1 MRRPGG
7 TRSWLGLGLGFVEG
21 LCDLGKGVGDGLVV
35 GAGDC
40 QAMIDACLD
49 LSDGLG
55 IERALDPGS
64 LGRDLME

>member
-1 MRRPGG
+1 M
-7 TRSWLGLGLGFVEG
+7 TRWTSSIKLIRHAVDAKSAPETAR
-21 LCDLGKGVGDGLVV
+21 V
-35 GAGDC
+35 
-40 QAMIDACLD
+40 MIDACLD